1 MPKAPSL
8 RRRLARLRRQ
18 VTGVPPTPPSRTER
32 QDYFYLGPD
41 LALKQLRDG
50 RFLYV
55 DPQDEHVSAVLIAF
69 GAWEVDVQKA
79 VRRLVRPGMRIV
91 EVGAN
96 LGYYTMDMADL
107 AGPTGHVTALEANP
121 RLAAMV
127 RRSAQFN
134 GFLDRVSIIQK
145 AASDR
150 TGFLPFVISR
160 TNSGGGYVDPW
171 NDLSAYDDGERLDVE
186 AVRLDELDLGRVDL
200 IRTDAEGSEPA
211 ILRGAEG
218 LLRANPDIQLC
229 IEWDTIQMGSRG
241 PVAYLANWL
250 SSLGFRFWVIEA
262 GGDLIE
268 RPASAMADVPPPCNL
283 VLSRKPPRLTRS
295 LG

>member
-1 MPKAPSL
+1 MTGAP
-8 RRRLARLRRQ
+8 
-18 VTGVPPTPPSRTER
+18 PPPPSRTAR

-69 GAWEVDVQKA
+69 GAWEVDIQKV

-134 GFLDRVSIIQK
+134 GFLDRVSIVQK

-150 TGFLPFVISR
+150 AGSLAFVISR

-171 NDLSAYDDGERLDVE
+171 NDLSAYDDGETLDVE
-186 AVRLDELDLGRVDL
+186 AVRLDDLGLGRVDL

-218 LLRANPDIQLC
+218 LLAANPDIQLC

-241 PVAYLANWL
+241 SVAELANWL

-262 GGDLIE
+262 GGALSE
-268 RPASAMADVPPPCNL
+268 RQVSAMADLPPPCNV
-283 VLSRKPPRLTRS
+283 VLARNPPRLAPI
-295 LG
+295 G

>member
-1 MPKAPSL
+1 MTGAP
-8 RRRLARLRRQ
+8 
-18 VTGVPPTPPSRTER
+18 PPPPSRTAR

-69 GAWEVDVQKA
+69 GAWEVDIQKV

-134 GFLDRVSIIQK
+134 GFLDRVSIVQK

-150 TGFLPFVISR
+150 AGSLAFVISR

-171 NDLSAYDDGERLDVE
+171 NNLSAYDDGETLDVE
-186 AVRLDELDLGRVDL
+186 AVRLDDLGLGRVDL

-218 LLRANPDIQLC
+218 LLAANPDIQLC

-241 PVAYLANWL
+241 SVAELANWL
-250 SSLGFRFWVIEA
+250 SFLGFRFWVIEA
-262 GGDLIE
+262 GGALSE
-268 RPASAMADVPPPCNL
+268 RQVSAMADLPPPCNV
-283 VLSRKPPRLTRS
+283 VLARNPPRLAPI
-295 LG
+295 G